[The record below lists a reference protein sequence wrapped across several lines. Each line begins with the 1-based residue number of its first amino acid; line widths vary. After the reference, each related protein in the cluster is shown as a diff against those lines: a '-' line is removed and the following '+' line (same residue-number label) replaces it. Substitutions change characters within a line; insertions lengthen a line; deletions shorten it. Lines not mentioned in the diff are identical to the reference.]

1 MYVLYMCLYVNY
13 AKYNVMPQVLQVKKL
28 QGLNINIK
36 RKKFKFTEVFP
47 ARTNILVM
55 VCKMCI

>member
-1 MYVLYMCLYVNY
+1 MCLYVNY
-13 AKYNVMPQVLQVKKL
+13 AKYNVMPQVLQGKKL